1 MDKIVRVI
9 NDELYFTIQYFNIN
23 KIVINYNKTNYV
35 VITSTEKKSLN
46 RVNTVLHVETVFAKY
61 RRGFAACMYF

>member
-23 KIVINYNKTNYV
+23 KIVIDYNKTNYV
-35 VITSTEKKSLN
+35 VITSTEKKI
-46 RVNTVLHVETVFAKY
+46 
-61 RRGFAACMYF
+61 CDM